1 MTIFIGQR
9 HEIAFGIDHHLL
21 HQRGAFLQQTA
32 QKVGFTRPRIALNE
46 QAGGEQFL
54 DVDQNGLSRSV
65 ISYADAG
72 GHDMPLAYAGA
83 STQPF
88 DILCPLRHRD
98 RRSAT
103 GWIGRLDRVIV
114 AMQHRSIMATLA
126 PNSAPAITQNPDIRY
141 LGRLLGDVIRAY
153 GGEKIYKQTEYIRSA
168 SVDRARGIHGAD
180 LVDTGL
186 DALSLDDTLA
196 FVRGFMLFSMLA
208 NLAEDRQ
215 GVAAEPGADVASAVA
230 RLESHGIGRDA
241 VLDLLSD
248 ALIVPVLT
256 AHPTEVRRKS
266 MIDHKNRIADLM
278 ALKDA
283 GRDETG
289 DGENLD
295 EAIFRQIALL
305 WQTRPLRREKLFVA
319 DEIENVLAYFRDV
332 FLPTLPALYARWER
346 VLGARTQSFLRV
358 GNWIG
363 GDRDGNPFVQA
374 PQLRLALAKGCE
386 AALSHYMDAL
396 HALGAELSLSTE
408 LAHVPQAV
416 LDLAEGSGDMSPSRQ
431 DEPYRRAISGI
442 YARLAATYRDL
453 VGKAAAR
460 PSALK
465 GDAYASPGDFRRDL
479 VTVAQGLASEGDG
492 ALASGGALG
501 RLIRA
506 VETFG
511 FHLATLDMRQNS
523 DVHQRVVAELLKVAG
538 VEPDYAV
545 LDEDARVA
553 LLRRELAGNRPLG
566 TRFSEYSE
574 ETASELAIVQAA
586 AEAHRVYGP
595 QCITHYI
602 ISKAESVSDL
612 LEVNIILKEAGLWRV
627 AAEGGAPK
635 AAIMAVPLFETIAD
649 LEAAPAV
656 MTAYFGLPEITDVVQ
671 DRGHQE
677 VMIGYSDSN
686 KDGGYITSTWGL
698 FQASK
703 ALAPVFAD
711 AGTAMQLFHGRGGA
725 VGRGGGSSFA
735 AIQAQP
741 KGTVQGRIRIT
752 EQGEVIAAKFG
763 TRDVAMTNLEAMT
776 SATLLASLEPE
787 AISDRDAAR
796 FAAAMDELSKT
807 AFAAYRD
814 LVYGEDDFKRFFR
827 ELTPIQEIAGLK
839 IGSRPA
845 SRTKS
850 TRIEDLRAIPWVFS
864 WAQARVMLP
873 GWYGVGHA
881 LAAFEDKALLTDMA
895 QHWSFLKSA
904 LANLEMV
911 LAKSDLGIAAHYLPL
926 VEDQARGHYFFD
938 RIRDGWDKTLD
949 GLLAATGQSRLLENS
964 PKLDS
969 SIRLRLPYI
978 EPLNLLQV
986 ELMKRHRG
994 GETDGR
1000 IKEGIELSI
1009 NAIATALRNSG

>member
-1 MTIFIGQR
+1 
-9 HEIAFGIDHHLL
+9 
-21 HQRGAFLQQTA
+21 
-32 QKVGFTRPRIALNE
+32 
-46 QAGGEQFL
+46 
-54 DVDQNGLSRSV
+54 
-65 ISYADAG
+65 
-72 GHDMPLAYAGA
+72 
-83 STQPF
+83 
-88 DILCPLRHRD
+88 
-98 RRSAT
+98 
-103 GWIGRLDRVIV
+103 
-114 AMQHRSIMATLA
+114 MATLSS
-126 PNSAPAITQNPDIRY
+126 PVPPVTQNPDIRY

-153 GGEKIYKQTEYIRSA
+153 GGEGLYRQTEYIRSA

-180 LVDTGL
+180 VVDTGL
-186 DALSLDDTLA
+186 EALNLDDTLS

-215 GVAAEPGADVASAVA
+215 GVAADPDADVASAIE

-241 VLDLLSD
+241 VMALLNHS
-248 ALIVPVLT
+248 LIVPVLT

-283 GRDETG
+283 GRSETD

-295 EAIFRQIALL
+295 EAIARQIALL
-305 WQTRPLRREKLFVA
+305 WQTRPLRRQKLFVQ
-319 DEIENVLAYFRDV
+319 DEIDNVLTYFRDV
-332 FLPTLPALYARWER
+332 FLPVLPALYARWER
-346 VLGARTQSFLRV
+346 VLGVRPPSFLRV

-374 PQLRLALAKGCE
+374 PQLRSALGRGCE
-386 AALSHYMDAL
+386 AAVAYYLEAV

-416 LDLAEGSGDMSPSRQ
+416 LDLAEASGDASSSRG
-431 DEPYRRAISGI
+431 DEPYRRALSGI
-442 YARLAATYRDL
+442 YARLAATYREL
-453 VGKAAAR
+453 VGKAPPR
-460 PSALK
+460 PSRLT
-465 GDAYASPGDFRRDL
+465 GEPYAQPGDLRRDL

-492 ALASGGALG
+492 ALATGGALG

-523 DVHQRVVAELLKVAG
+523 DVHERVVAEMLKVAG
-538 VEPDYAV
+538 VEEDYAA
-545 LDEDARVA
+545 LDEAARVA
-553 LLRRELAGNRPLG
+553 LLRAELASNRPLG
-566 TRFSEYSE
+566 SRFSEYSE
-574 ETASELAIVQAA
+574 ETASELAIVLAA
-586 AEAHRVYGP
+586 AEAHRTYGP
-595 QCITHYI
+595 ACISHYI

-612 LEVNIILKEAGLWRV
+612 LEVNLLLKEAGLWR
-627 AAEGGAPK
+627 AGKDGEPAR

-649 LEAAPAV
+649 LEAAPAI
-656 MTAYFGLPEITDVVQ
+656 MAAYFGLPEIAGVVRE
-671 DRGHQE
+671 RGHQE

-698 FQASK
+698 YQASK
-703 ALAPVFAD
+703 ALAPVFEQ

-741 KGTVQGRIRIT
+741 RGTVQGRIRIT

-787 AISDRDAAR
+787 GISDKDAAR
-796 FAAAMDELSKT
+796 FAGAMDELSKT

-814 LVYGEDDFKRFFR
+814 LVYGTEGFKEFFR
-827 ELTPIQEIAGLK
+827 QLTPIQEISGLK

-873 GWYGVGHA
+873 GWYGMGQ
-881 LAAFEDKALLTDMA
+881 AFEAFKDKALLTDMA
-895 QHWSFLKSA
+895 QSWSFLKSA

-926 VEDQARGHYFFD
+926 VEDQAAGGAMFD
-938 RIRDGWDKTLD
+938 RIREGWQLTHD
-949 GLLAATGQSRLLENS
+949 GLLAATGQTRLLEKN
-964 PKLDS
+964 PKLDE

-994 GETDGR
+994 GEDDPR